1 MEAFQP
7 RPMPVDDPRP
17 DSGKAFRL
25 LGHLDGVELALDL
38 AEGSNSVGSHAPAR
52 HVLPFAGVSRRH
64 AVLVVEGDRV
74 TVIDQGSKNG
84 TFLNGSKVRRAELS
98 PGDRLAFGAL
108 ELRFRRLDAA
118 DRIAIEITPAAPPDR
133 LQSPVETITVEAS
146 KAFLRPPAPPPA
158 EPAAAG
164 LTFPKGHVP
173 GTAPAM
179 REIYAQIQA
188 VARWDVSVLLVGETG
203 VGKELLAETI
213 HLSSSRA
220 GMPLVAIN
228 CAAIPA
234 ELLEAELFGIGA
246 RVATGVGARR
256 GRFQEAHG
264 GTLFLDEIGEMPPEL
279 QPKLLRVLQERLVRP
294 LGETP
299 VPVDVRIVAAT
310 NVDMPALVDRGRL
323 RRDLYFRLAGLLVRV
338 PPLRRRAEDIP
349 PLVQGMV
356 SRLAAEMGKPVRGV
370 TEGALR
376 ILLEEPWPGNVRE
389 LESVLRRAVI
399 FCPSGGAID
408 RPLLDR
414 FRPSP
419 EPPGLGPGEPAPASS
434 LDLETLERNAIRE
447 ALARANGNQVQA
459 AKMLGISRHSLR
471 RRLQHLDG

>member
-1 MEAFQP
+1 
-7 RPMPVDDPRP
+7 VDDPRP
-17 DSGKAFRL
+17 DSGSAFRL
-25 LGHLDGVELALDL
+25 LGHRDGVELALDL

-64 AVLVVEGDRV
+64 AVLIVEGDRV
-74 TVIDQGSKNG
+74 TVLDQGSKNG

-98 PGDRLAFGAL
+98 PGDRLAFGPL
-108 ELRFRRLDAA
+108 EFRFRRLDDAA
-118 DRIAIEITPAAPPDR
+118 DRIAIEIAPVAAPADGFQGP
-133 LQSPVETITVEAS
+133 LETTTVEAS
-146 KAFLRPPAPPPA
+146 SAFLRPPDPPGKPA
-158 EPAAAG
+158 DAR
-164 LTFPKGHVP
+164 LTFPVGYVP
-173 GTAPAM
+173 GTAAEM

-188 VARWDVSVLLVGETG
+188 VARWDVSVLLAGETG
-203 VGKELLAETI
+203 VGKEPLAEAI
-213 HLSSSRA
+213 HLSSPRA
-220 GMPLVAIN
+220 GMPLIAIN

-234 ELLEAELFGIGA
+234 ELLESEMFGIGA
-246 RVATGVGARR
+246 RVATGVGPRR

-264 GTLFLDEIGEMPPEL
+264 GTLFLDEIGEMPLEL

-294 LGETP
+294 LGEP
-299 VPVDVRIVAAT
+299 PAPADVRIVAAT
-310 NVDMPALVDRGRL
+310 NIDLPALVDSGRL

-349 PLVQGMV
+349 LLVKGMV
-356 SRLAAEMGKPVRGV
+356 SRFAAEMGKSVRGV

-376 ILLEEPWPGNVRE
+376 ALLDEPWPGNVRE
-389 LESVLRRAVI
+389 LENVLRRAVI

-408 RPLLDR
+408 RALLSRIQPLPL
-414 FRPSP
+414 
-419 EPPGLGPGEPAPASS
+419 PGAEEPAPASS

-471 RRLQHLDG
+471 RRLQHLG

>member
-1 MEAFQP
+1 M
-7 RPMPVDDPRP
+7 DDPRP
-17 DSGKAFRL
+17 DSGSAFRL

-38 AEGSNSVGSHAPAR
+38 AEGANSVGSRAPAR

-64 AVLVVEGDRV
+64 AVLVVEGGRV

-84 TFLNGSKVRRAELS
+84 TLLNGSKVRRAELS
-98 PGDRLAFGAL
+98 PGDRLAFGPL
-108 ELRFRRLDAA
+108 ELRFRRLDDAA
-118 DRIAIEITPAAPPDR
+118 DRIAIEITPAAPADR
-133 LQSPVETITVEAS
+133 LQGPLETTTVEAS
-146 KAFLRPPAPPPA
+146 SAFLQPPDRPSSKPADA
-158 EPAAAG
+158 C
-164 LTFPKGHVP
+164 LIFPEGHVP
-173 GTAPAM
+173 GTAPEM

-188 VARWDVSVLLVGETG
+188 VARWDVSVLLAGETG
-203 VGKELLAETI
+203 AGKEPLAAAI

-220 GMPLVAIN
+220 DMPLVAIN

-234 ELLEAELFGIGA
+234 ELLEAEMFGIGA

-264 GTLFLDEIGEMPPEL
+264 GTLFLDEIGEMPLEL

-294 LGETP
+294 LGEPP

-310 NVDMPALVDRGRL
+310 NVDVPALVDSGRL

-349 PLVQGMV
+349 LLVKGMV
-356 SRLAAEMGKPVRGV
+356 SRFAAEMGKPVRGV

-376 ILLEEPWPGNVRE
+376 ALLDAPWPGNVRE
-389 LESVLRRAVI
+389 LENVLRRAVI

-414 FRPSP
+414 IQPP
-419 EPPGLGPGEPAPASS
+419 PAPPGIGSEEPAPASS
-434 LDLETLERNAIRE
+434 LNLETLERKAIRE

-459 AKMLGISRHSLR
+459 AKLLGISRHSLR
-471 RRLQHLDG
+471 RRLQHLGG

>member
-1 MEAFQP
+1 
-7 RPMPVDDPRP
+7 VDDPRP
-17 DSGKAFRL
+17 DSGSAFRL

-38 AEGSNSVGSHAPAR
+38 AAGANSVGSHAPAR

-74 TVIDQGSKNG
+74 TIIDQGSKNG

-98 PGDRLAFGAL
+98 PGDRLAFGPL
-108 ELRFRRLDAA
+108 EFRFRRLDDAA
-118 DRIAIEITPAAPPDR
+118 DRLAIEITPAAPADR
-133 LQSPVETITVEAS
+133 PPGPMETVTVEAS
-146 KAFLRPPAPPPA
+146 AAFHRRQDRPPSKSADARLIFPA
-158 EPAAAG
+158 
-164 LTFPKGHVP
+164 GHVP
-173 GTAPAM
+173 GTAPEM

-188 VARWDVSVLLVGETG
+188 VARWDVSILLVGETG
-203 VGKELLAETI
+203 AGKEPLAEAI

-234 ELLEAELFGIGA
+234 ELLEAEMFGIGA
-246 RVATGVGARR
+246 RVATGVNPRR

-264 GTLFLDEIGEMPPEL
+264 GTLFLDEIGEMPLEL
-279 QPKLLRVLQERLVRP
+279 QSKLLRVLQERLVRP
-294 LGETP
+294 LGEP
-299 VPVDVRIVAAT
+299 PAPVDVRIVAAT
-310 NVDMPALVDRGRL
+310 NVEVPALVDSGRL

-338 PPLRRRAEDIP
+338 PPLRRRVEDIP
-349 PLVQGMV
+349 LLVKGMV
-356 SRLAAEMGKPVRGV
+356 SRFAAEMDKPVRGV

-376 ILLEEPWPGNVRE
+376 ALLDDPWPGNVRE
-389 LESVLRRAVI
+389 LENVLRRAVI

-414 FRPSP
+414 IQPP
-419 EPPGLGPGEPAPASS
+419 PAPPGAGPEEPAPASS
-434 LDLETLERNAIRE
+434 LNLDTLERSAIRQ

-471 RRLQHLDG
+471 RRLQHLGD

>member
-1 MEAFQP
+1 M
-7 RPMPVDDPRP
+7 DDPRS
-17 DSGKAFRL
+17 DSGTSFRL

-38 AEGSNSVGSHAPAR
+38 AEGSNAVGSHAPAR
-52 HVLPFAGVSRRH
+52 HVLPFVGVSRRH
-64 AVLVVEGDRV
+64 AVLIVEGDRV

-84 TFLNGSKVRRAELS
+84 TFLNGNKVRRAELS
-98 PGDRLAFGAL
+98 PGDRLAFGPL
-108 ELRFRRLDAA
+108 ELRFRRLDDAA
-118 DRIAIEITPAAPPDR
+118 DRIAIEITPAER
-133 LQSPVETITVEAS
+133 LQGPRETITVEAS
-146 KAFLRPPAPPPA
+146 SAFLQPPDRPSSKPADA
-158 EPAAAG
+158 C
-164 LTFPKGHVP
+164 LTFPEGHVP
-173 GTAPAM
+173 GTAPEM

-188 VARWDVSVLLVGETG
+188 VARWDVSVLLAGETG
-203 VGKELLAETI
+203 VGKEPLAEAI

-234 ELLEAELFGIGA
+234 ELLEAEMFGIGA
-246 RVATGVGARR
+246 RVATGVAPRR

-264 GTLFLDEIGEMPPEL
+264 GTLFLDEIGEMPLEL

-294 LGETP
+294 LGEAP

-310 NVDMPALVDRGRL
+310 NVDVPALVDSGRL

-349 PLVQGMV
+349 LLVKGMV
-356 SRLAAEMGKPVRGV
+356 SRFAAEMGKPVRGV

-376 ILLEEPWPGNVRE
+376 VLLDEPWPGNVRE
-389 LESVLRRAVI
+389 LENVLRRAVI

-414 FRPSP
+414 IQPPPAPPPSATGP
-419 EPPGLGPGEPAPASS
+419 EEPAPASS
-434 LDLETLERNAIRE
+434 LNLETLERNAIRE

-459 AKMLGISRHSLR
+459 AKLLGISRHSLR
-471 RRLQHLDG
+471 RRLQHLGG

>member
-1 MEAFQP
+1 M
-7 RPMPVDDPRP
+7 DDPRP
-17 DSGKAFRL
+17 DSGNAFRL

-38 AEGSNSVGSHAPAR
+38 AEGSNPVGSHAPAR

-98 PGDRLAFGAL
+98 PGDRLAFGLL
-108 ELRFRRLDAA
+108 ELRFQRLAAAA
-118 DRIAIEITPAAPPDR
+118 DRLAIEITPAAPADR
-133 LQSPVETITVEAS
+133 PAGPLETTTVEAS
-146 KAFLRPPAPPPA
+146 AAFHRPPDRPPGKPA
-158 EPAAAG
+158 DAR
-164 LTFPKGHVP
+164 LTFPEGHVP
-173 GTAPAM
+173 GTAPEM

-203 VGKELLAETI
+203 AGKEPLAETI

-220 GMPLVAIN
+220 GMPLIAIN

-234 ELLEAELFGIGA
+234 GLLEAEMFGIGA
-246 RVATGVGARR
+246 RVATGVGPRR
-256 GRFQEAHG
+256 GRFQEANG
-264 GTLFLDEIGEMPPEL
+264 GTLFLDEIGEMPLDL
-279 QPKLLRVLQERLVRP
+279 QAKLLRVLQERLVHP
-294 LGETP
+294 LGEPP

-310 NVDMPALVDRGRL
+310 NIDVPALVDSGRL

-338 PPLRRRAEDIP
+338 PPLRRRVEDIP
-349 PLVQGMV
+349 LLVKGMV
-356 SRLAAEMGKPVRGV
+356 SRFAAEMGKPVRGV

-376 ILLEEPWPGNVRE
+376 ALLDEPWPGNVRE
-389 LESVLRRAVI
+389 LENVLRRAVI

-414 FRPSP
+414 IQPPPAAPSP
-419 EPPGLGPGEPAPASS
+419 SGIGPEEPAAASS
-434 LDLETLERNAIRE
+434 LNLETLKRNAIRE

>member
-1 MEAFQP
+1 
-7 RPMPVDDPRP
+7 VDDPQP
-17 DSGKAFRL
+17 DSGSAFRL

-38 AEGSNSVGSHAPAR
+38 AEGSNAVGSRAPAR

-98 PGDRLAFGAL
+98 PGDRLAFGPL
-108 ELRFRRLDAA
+108 EFRFRRLDDAA
-118 DRIAIEITPAAPPDR
+118 DRIAIEITSADR
-133 LQSPVETITVEAS
+133 LEGPMETLTVEAAS
-146 KAFLRPPAPPPA
+146 AFLQPPGHPSGKPA
-158 EPAAAG
+158 DAR
-164 LTFPKGHVP
+164 LTFPEGHVP
-173 GTAPAM
+173 GTTPEM

-188 VARWDVSVLLVGETG
+188 VARWDVPVLLVGETG
-203 VGKELLAETI
+203 AGKEPLAEAI
-213 HLSSSRA
+213 HLSSPRA
-220 GMPLVAIN
+220 GMPLIAIN

-234 ELLEAELFGIGA
+234 ELLEAEMFGIGA
-246 RVATGVGARR
+246 RVATGVGPRR
-256 GRFQEAHG
+256 GRFQEANG
-264 GTLFLDEIGEMPPEL
+264 GTLFLDEIGEMPLEL

-294 LGETP
+294 LGEPP

-310 NVDMPALVDRGRL
+310 NVDLPALVDSGRL

-349 PLVQGMV
+349 LLVKGMV
-356 SRLAAEMGKPVRGV
+356 GRFAAEMGKPVRGV

-376 ILLEEPWPGNVRE
+376 VLLGEPWPGNVRE

-414 FRPSP
+414 IQ
-419 EPPGLGPGEPAPASS
+419 PPPAPPDLGAEEPAPASS
-434 LDLETLERNAIRE
+434 LNLEALERNAIRE
-447 ALARANGNQVQA
+447 ALARAHGNQVQA

-471 RRLQHLDG
+471 RRLQHLGG